1 MGRSAQIVRTT
12 TETDIRLCL
21 ELDGRGEHRIATG
34 IPFLDHMLAQVA
46 RHGRFDLELQAKG
59 DLPVDLHHTVEDV
72 GIALGDAFT
81 SALGDKTGI
90 VRYGA
95 ARVPMD
101 ESLAGVVLDLSG
113 RPYLVFQAPQL
124 QGGRIG
130 EFDADLVRE
139 FFQGL
144 TNHLRANLH
153 VRVEYGQNLHHIAE
167 AIFKGLGRA
176 LDQAVRQEPRLA
188 GIVPSTKGSL
198 AG

>member
-1 MGRSAQIVRTT
+1 MSRSASLARTT
-12 TETDIRLCL
+12 SETDIRIRLA
-21 ELDGRGEHRIATG
+21 LDGSGAHEIATG

-46 RHGRFDLELQAKG
+46 RHGRFDLTLQATG

-81 SALGDKTGI
+81 EALGDKAGI

-101 ESLAGVVLDLSG
+101 ESLAACVLDLSG

-124 QGGRIG
+124 KGGRAG
-130 EFDADLVRE
+130 TFDTDLVRE

-144 TNHLRANLH
+144 TSHLRANVHLQ
-153 VRVEYGQNLHHIAE
+153 VEYGDNLHHMVE
-167 AIFKGLGRA
+167 AMFKAVGRA
-176 LDQAVRQEPRLA
+176 LDQATRLDPRVE

-198 AG
+198 D